1 MPATAIVGLQWGDE
15 GKGKVIDRLAEE
27 AGFVARYAG
36 GNNAGHTV
44 WVGEER
50 YVLHLIPGGI
60 LHEGK
65 VNLIGRGVVVD
76 LHALEEEMAGLE
88 ARGVPVRERLRVD
101 GRVHLIF
108 PFHRE
113 LDAMAEVWRGAGRI
127 GTTGRGIG
135 PTYADKVARTG
146 IRLADVLDEQSF
158 AVRFEALLAEK
169 AAIAEKVY
177 GRRLEDPARIAED
190 VRAAAERLRPL
201 VVDGGALLQRADAA
215 GERILFEGAQ
225 GSMLDLDG
233 GTYPFVTSSWTG
245 TWGIF
250 GGTGF
255 PPHRLERAFA
265 VAKAYCTRVG
275 EGPFPTEEHG
285 PLGERLREQGNEYG
299 ATTGRPRRCGWFDT
313 VQARYAARANG
324 LQGVVITNLDVLSG
338 FARLP
343 VAVAYRL
350 PDGRVVEDWPAEL
363 GCSALDAVEPVYEEL
378 PGWDEDL
385 TAARSLDDLPKAAR
399 AYVDF
404 LAERL
409 GVPIVS
415 LSVGPG
421 REQMFDTD
429 PAVPWT
435 WS

>member
-1 MPATAIVGLQWGDE
+1 M
-15 GKGKVIDRLAEE
+15 
-27 AGFVARYAG
+27 
-36 GNNAGHTV
+36 
-44 WVGEER
+44 
-50 YVLHLIPGGI
+50 
-60 LHEGK
+60 
-65 VNLIGRGVVVD
+65 
-76 LHALEEEMAGLE
+76 
-88 ARGVPVRERLRVD
+88 
-101 GRVHLIF
+101 
-108 PFHRE
+108 
-113 LDAMAEVWRGAGRI
+113 
-127 GTTGRGIG
+127 
-135 PTYADKVARTG
+135 
-146 IRLADVLDEQSF
+146 
-158 AVRFEALLAEK
+158 
-169 AAIAEKVY
+169 
-177 GRRLEDPARIAED
+177 
-190 VRAAAERLRPL
+190 
-201 VVDGGALLQRADAA
+201 
-215 GERILFEGAQ
+215 
-225 GSMLDLDG
+225 
-233 GTYPFVTSSWTG
+233 
-245 TWGIF
+245 
-250 GGTGF
+250 
-255 PPHRLERAFA
+255 
-265 VAKAYCTRVG
+265 
-275 EGPFPTEEHG
+275 
-285 PLGERLREQGNEYG
+285 
-299 ATTGRPRRCGWFDT
+299 
-313 VQARYAARANG
+313 QARYAARANG